1 MRQSK
6 IRSAKANIRHPVLET
21 FSLAIEP
28 TLTPQVPNRYQYP
41 FLENECMYC
50 ETFVKKMGR
59 GDHFVPVTY
68 GGRTNRVN
76 IVWCCSSCNSSKGS
90 RMDTNLMEWLERA
103 VRPKRRQAILDWL
116 AEHEKYMH
124 VPKKVFEKAD
134 AKLSR
139 HQEWFVQFMES
150 EIEALVKKKGFT
162 GERVGGRYARGTGF
176 VQGTVQGM
184 HENLYIIHW
193 DDGLEEELLE
203 SQVKKRL
210 LVASD

>member
-1 MRQSK
+1 
-6 IRSAKANIRHPVLET
+6 
-21 FSLAIEP
+21 
-28 TLTPQVPNRYQYP
+28 
-41 FLENECMYC
+41 
-50 ETFVKKMGR
+50 
-59 GDHFVPVTY
+59 
-68 GGRTNRVN
+68 
-76 IVWCCSSCNSSKGS
+76 
-90 RMDTNLMEWLERA
+90 MDTNLMEWLDRA

-150 EIEALVKKKGFT
+150 EIEALVKKADFT
-162 GERVGGRYARGTGF
+162 GKRLGGRYARGTGF

-184 HENLYIIHW
+184 HENLYVIHW

-210 LVASD
+210 LDAPVACD